1 MQLLQK
7 LLDIQFDGKNTQK
20 IIYIFFRFKIY
31 MINAES

>member
-20 IIYIFFRFKIY
+20 IIYSLGSKFI
-31 MINAES
+31 